1 MGDHAVSVDTDL
13 DDYENIRQYLFKY
26 YEVVERLENQ
36 ENLKIQ
42 LCGK

>member
-1 MGDHAVSVDTDL
+1 MGDREVSVNTDL

-36 ENLKIQ
+36 ENLKF
-42 LCGK
+42 